1 MNEPTKTTT
10 RQRTLAFITAFK
22 AALEH
27 NPSPAAKAL
36 CEAFGLSTTPWLPS
50 ELTDVGVLKA
60 SGITVN
66 RSWEWI
72 TNDTP
77 ETALAKVETAR
88 AKVKTDADLA
98 KKPLTREEFTSLE
111 KRLLEI
117 TRVSESGLREYV
129 SSLAKQMNDTFNLL
143 TEELTELRKR
153 TNTVITPPTNGTCP
167 SAAIAAEPSAKIVFK
182 PKTQVAVC
190 GIYERD
196 QRHVVDK
203 LMPNTRARVDLTFID
218 PSRTA
223 TPGDFKPS
231 FNLIIVPS
239 RLTEAVRVAKSVA
252 ADRLRLCDSDG
263 VSRVADFINHLTF

>member
-1 MNEPTKTTT
+1 MNEPTQTTT
-10 RQRTLAFITAFK
+10 HQRVLAFLTAFK

-27 NPSPAAKAL
+27 NPSPAARAL
-36 CEAFGLSTTPWLPS
+36 CEAFGVPSDPWIPG
-50 ELTDVGVLKA
+50 ELVKVGVLKA
-60 SGITVN
+60 TGATVN

-72 TNDTP
+72 TKDTP
-77 ETALAKVETAR
+77 DQALEKVLAAR
-88 AKVKTDADLA
+88 VKEKVDADLA
-98 KKPLTREEFTSLE
+98 KKPLTRAELTDLD
-111 KRLLEI
+111 
-117 TRVSESGLREYV
+117 TRVKAAIADAVDRVNKRIEE
-129 SSLAKQMNDTFNLL
+129 TFNLL

-153 TNTVITPPTNGTCP
+153 TNTVVIPPNNNNVMSP
-167 SAAIAAEPSAKIVFK
+167 AESPKIVFK

-196 QRHVVDK
+196 QRHVMDK

-218 PSRTA
+218 PSRTV
-223 TPGDFKPS
+223 TPTDFKS
-231 FNLIIVPS
+231 SYNHIVIPS